1 MGSKD
6 VGEEVNSLFQRQ
18 GVVRVLVCSVM
29 KRPPSKRLDATP
41 VFCATYSCAHPSRSE
56 CLKFV
61 WHLFRFMTQR
71 VDGVP
76 KWSDSKGQLSLFLAS
91 RLFEQKDAHLI
102 YNCEGSIRAIIAFGP
117 V

>member
-18 GVVRVLVCSVM
+18 GIVRVLVCSVM

-71 VDGVP
+71 SMECPSGAILKVN
-76 KWSDSKGQLSLFLAS
+76 SRCFL
-91 RLFEQKDAHLI
+91 RLVFLNKKMRI
-102 YNCEGSIRAIIAFGP
+102 
-117 V
+117 